1 MLDIVL
7 KSDNP
12 LVRIG
17 FATIV
22 VFGGLYFATSVGL
35 IPARAGWLVSVII
48 LIMVCIRN
56 IGGKRASFT

>member
-22 VFGGLYFATSVGL
+22 VFGGLYFAVGTGIL
-35 IPARAGWLVSVII
+35 PSRTGWLISVII
-48 LIMVCIRN
+48 FTMVCIRN